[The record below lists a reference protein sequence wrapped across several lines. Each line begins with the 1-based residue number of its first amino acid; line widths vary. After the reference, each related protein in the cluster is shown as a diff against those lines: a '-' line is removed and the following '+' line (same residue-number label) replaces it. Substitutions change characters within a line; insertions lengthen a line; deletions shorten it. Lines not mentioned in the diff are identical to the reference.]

1 MVQHGN
7 RAKGKNRIANKKE
20 NTRGLMAT
28 GLPSSVGSRK
38 PYVFKLLRKRALTT
52 KQVRAQKRKPIK
64 FFGEVFYA
72 TFYNNWGGAFTIS
85 YWAIVSGYS
94 DRNASD
100 FLDSTSN
107 STATY
112 PDTANYNVAGH
123 TLVKPGV
130 SAPGTELGLYR
141 ANGSSNTTHLVLKG
155 RPDIEKILTATNK
168 AVVVEIE
175 EIKSS
180 GTDKG
185 NIDSAVA
192 KKTEY
197 IKIAGNSGSLPDR
210 FIDATTG
217 SYEDKVIFNLTG
229 SNGTTTVPTNMASSG
244 GHKTFKL
251 VFREL

>member
-72 TFYNNWGGAFTIS
+72 TFYNNWGGAYTLS

-141 ANGSSNTTHLVLKG
+141 LNGSSNTTLLELKG

-210 FIDATTG
+210 FRDSTG
-217 SYEDKVIFNLTG
+217 SSIKSPIFNLTG
-229 SNGTTTVPTNMASSG
+229 SNGTTTVPTNMSSSG